1 MDEAAAEQPN
11 PGEAQL
17 HRIAGVL
24 HSAGN
29 MRAAPLFQPVPQRPQ
44 RPVRTAV
51 EEQADGQRHASADQ
65 MSGLVSD
72 LLDLRERGNR

>member
-1 MDEAAAEQPN
+1 MDKAAAEQPN
-11 PGEAQL
+11 PVAAQL
-17 HRIAGVL
+17 HRIAGAL

-29 MRAAPLFQPVPQRPQ
+29 MRPGPPFQPVPHRPQ

-51 EEQADGQRHASADQ
+51 EEQADRERHVSADQ

-72 LLDLRERGNR
+72 LLDLRGGSL